1 VQHPSGVTSLLT
13 LEVTFADLRLLWL
26 VNCVALIPLIESI
39 EVPFDKMLEARLSE

>member
-39 EVPFDKMLEARLSE
+39 EAPFDKMLEARLSE